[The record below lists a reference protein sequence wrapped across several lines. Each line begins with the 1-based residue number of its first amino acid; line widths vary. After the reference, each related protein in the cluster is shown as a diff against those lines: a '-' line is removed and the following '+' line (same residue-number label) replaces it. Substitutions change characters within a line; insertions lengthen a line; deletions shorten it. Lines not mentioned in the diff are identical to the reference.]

1 MKAAFYHF
9 LPSGGAARV
18 AGQHLN
24 SLRDRFDWHAYQPE
38 GGIHLLPESRVPLK
52 SYPFPAGRRLKG
64 VARILA
70 PVLLW
75 RKAFAYQALC
85 RRIADDI
92 NTSRAKVLLVHP
104 SMIIA
109 APPLLYLQGPPSV
122 YFCHEY
128 PRYIY
133 EKGIYKTG
141 SAVTDL
147 LIAPLLKWEK
157 RVDRQAARSAEILV
171 ANSSFTAEKL
181 REVYQRKVVVVTPG
195 IDTDFFT
202 PGGSKGDFVLTV
214 GALSEF
220 KRHHLV
226 VEALS
231 LIPEKYRPRM
241 ITVADRGDED
251 YAKFLTSLALKLGVE
266 LTVEKGVSDSRLRE
280 LYRSAVVTV
289 CPQRN
294 EPYGLVPLE
303 AMACGTCVVAV
314 NQGGFK
320 ENVIHGEN
328 GFLVEPEASTIAE
341 VVLKFFTNEID
352 SSAMAAAGR
361 DFVLSKRS
369 VHVETEK
376 MADLLET
383 AAGRG

>member
-1 MKAAFYHF
+1 MKAAFFSF

-18 AGQHLN
+18 AGQQLN
-24 SLRDRFDWHAYQPE
+24 SLRDSFDWCAYQPE
-38 GGIHLLPESRVPLK
+38 GGIHLLPESGVPLR
-52 SYPFPAGRRLKG
+52 SYHFPAGRRLKG
-64 VARILA
+64 AARILA

-85 RRIADDI
+85 GRIADDI
-92 NTSRAKVLLVHP
+92 NASSAKVLLAHS

-109 APPLLYLQGPPSV
+109 GPPLLCFQGPPSV

-133 EKGIYKTG
+133 EKGMYKTG

-157 RVDRQAARSAEILV
+157 RVDRQAARKAEILV
-171 ANSSFTAEKL
+171 ANSTFTAEKL
-181 REVYQRKVVVVTPG
+181 SEVYQREAVTVNPG
-195 IDTDFFT
+195 VDTDFFT

-231 LIPEKYRPRM
+231 LIPENIRPRM
-241 ITVADRGDED
+241 RTVADRGDEG
-251 YAKFLTSLALKLGVE
+251 YAVFLSSLALKLGVD
-266 LTVEKGVSDSRLRE
+266 LTIERGVSDLRLLE
-280 LYRSAVVTV
+280 LYRSAVVTL

-303 AMACGTCVVAV
+303 AMACGTAVVAV
-314 NQGGFK
+314 NEGGFR
-320 ENVIHGEN
+320 ENIVHGEN
-328 GFLVEPEASTIAE
+328 GFLVEPEASAIAE
-341 VVLKFFTNEID
+341 AVRELATEAID

-361 DFVLSKRS
+361 DFVLTGRS
-369 VHVETEK
+369 LRVETKK

-383 AAGRG
+383 AAGGG

>member
-1 MKAAFYHF
+1 MKAAFYSF

-18 AGQHLN
+18 AGQQLN
-24 SLRDRFDWHAYQPE
+24 SLRDRFNWRAYQPE
-38 GGIHLLPESRVPLK
+38 GGIHLLPESGVPFK

-64 VARILA
+64 PTRILA

-85 RRIADDI
+85 RRISDDI
-92 NTSRAKVLLVHP
+92 NASGARVLLSHP

-109 APPLLYLQGPPSV
+109 APPLLYSQEPPSV
-122 YFCHEY
+122 YYCHEY

-157 RVDRQAARSAEILV
+157 KVDRHAARNAEILV
-171 ANSSFTAEKL
+171 ANSAFTAAKL
-181 REVYQRKVVVVTPG
+181 REVYQREVVIVTPG
-195 IDTDFFT
+195 VDTDFFS

-231 LIPEKYRPRM
+231 LIPEKCRPRM

-251 YAKFLTSLALKLGVE
+251 YAEFLSSLALKTGVE
-266 LTVEKGVSDSRLRE
+266 LTIERGVSDSRLLE
-280 LYRSAVVTV
+280 LYRRAVVTV

-303 AMACGTCVVAV
+303 AMACGTGVVAV
-314 NQGGFK
+314 NQGGFR

-341 VVLKFFTNEID
+341 AVLKFFTDAID
-352 SSAMAAAGR
+352 LSAMSARGR
-361 DFVLSKRS
+361 DFVLSERS
-369 VHVETEK
+369 VHVETGK

-383 AAGRG
+383 AAGMH